1 MNKAKIGAILK
12 NRIKEQGFTQEEFAE
27 KVGIGLSTLK
37 KYTKGENTYN
47 YELLEKFA
55 DTLNCSYDYL
65 LGKSKTAQK
74 EHTEIRE
81 KINLSDKAIGILIE
95 RTQRSKSDDEQAY
108 FMKTL
113 DLLIE
118 NENIIDDIAFYLI
131 INKSTG
137 NFFNQLFSY
146 AGLDVEMPYN
156 NEIYLL
162 IPILMELKGI
172 KSSTTEETIKEF
184 NKSAPNQL
192 LDAFREI
199 INNYN
204 NEER

>member
-1 MNKAKIGAILK
+1 MDKAKIGAILRK
-12 NRIKEQGFTQEEFAE
+12 RIKEQGFTQEEFAE

-55 DTLNCSYDYL
+55 DALNCSYDYL

-81 KINLSDKAIGILIE
+81 KINLSDKAIEILIN
-95 RTQRSKSDDEQAY
+95 RTKRSKSEEEQAY

-113 DLLIE
+113 ELLIE
-118 NENIIDDIAFYLI
+118 NEKIIDDIAYYLI

-137 NFFNQLFSY
+137 NFFDQLFSK
-146 AGLDVEMPYN
+146 AGLDIEMPYN

-162 IPILMELKGI
+162 IPILMELKEI
-172 KSSTTEETIKEF
+172 KTNTTVETIKEF
-184 NKSAPNQL
+184 NKSSPKQL
-192 LDAFREI
+192 LDALPI
-199 INNYN
+199 IIDNYT
-204 NEER
+204 NEEW